1 MDRNKVIF
9 RFVKIAFSIMLA
21 LVLLYGTIHFAT
33 KVYDFG
39 YRLFTEAPVDEE
51 PGQNVKVTI
60 EEGLSTKEVCQ
71 LLEDKGLIRD
81 ANLFFFQLKLAEKDD
96 RLAHGNYILNT
107 SMNFEELIEAITTT
121 DKD

>member
-1 MDRNKVIF
+1 MIF
-9 RFVKIAFSIMLA
+9 RFVKIAFSIMII
-21 LVLLYGTIHFAT
+21 LVLLYGTIHFAI

-39 YRLFTEAPVDEE
+39 YRLFTETPVDEE

-60 EEGLSTKEVCQ
+60 EEGASAKEVCQ
-71 LLEDKGLIRD
+71 LLEDQGLVRD

-96 RLAHGNYILNT
+96 RLAHGNYVLNT

>member
-1 MDRNKVIF
+1 MVFLHMD
-9 RFVKIAFSIMLA
+9 AQQ
-21 LVLLYGTIHFAT
+21 H
-33 KVYDFG
+33 DFG

-60 EEGLSTKEVCQ
+60 EEGLSAKEVCQ

-96 RLAHGNYILNT
+96 RLAHGNFVLNT